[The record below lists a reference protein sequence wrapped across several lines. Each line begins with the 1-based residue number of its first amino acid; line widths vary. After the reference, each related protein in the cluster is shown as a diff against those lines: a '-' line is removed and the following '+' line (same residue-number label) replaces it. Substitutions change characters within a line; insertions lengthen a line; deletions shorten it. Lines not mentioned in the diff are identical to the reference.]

1 MNNLSNGTCGTQEN
15 LLLLSKN
22 QFSDLILTKVISS
35 YMTSHIF
42 FNLTEGVQY
51 NATLA
56 IRTTQTSTYLCIQT
70 CSFQKSYLL
79 HPQSGS
85 Y

>member
-1 MNNLSNGTCGTQEN
+1 MNNLSNGICGTQEN

-22 QFSDLILTKVISS
+22 QFSDLILTIVIS
-35 YMTSHIF
+35 YMTSLIF
-42 FNLTEGVQY
+42 FNLTEGVQF

>member
-1 MNNLSNGTCGTQEN
+1 MDNLSFGICGTQEN
-15 LLLLSKN
+15 PLLLSKN
-22 QFSDLILTKVISS
+22 QFSDLILTIVVS
-35 YMTSHIF
+35 YMTNHIF
-42 FNLTEGVQY
+42 FNLTERVQY

-70 CSFQKSYLL
+70 CSFQKSCLL

>member
-1 MNNLSNGTCGTQEN
+1 MNNLSNGICGTQEN

-22 QFSDLILTKVISS
+22 QFSDLILTIVIS
-35 YMTSHIF
+35 YMTSLIF

-70 CSFQKSYLL
+70 CSFQKLYLL

>member
-1 MNNLSNGTCGTQEN
+1 MDNLSIGICGTQES

-22 QFSDLILTKVISS
+22 QFSERILTIVVS

-42 FNLTEGVQY
+42 FNSTERIQY

-56 IRTTQTSTYLCIQT
+56 IRTTQTSTYL
-70 CSFQKSYLL
+70 
-79 HPQSGS
+79 
-85 Y
+85 

>member
-1 MNNLSNGTCGTQEN
+1 MNNLSNGICGTQEN

-22 QFSDLILTKVISS
+22 QFSDLILTIVIS
-35 YMTSHIF
+35 YMTSLIF
-42 FNLTEGVQY
+42 FNLTEGVQF

-70 CSFQKSYLL
+70 CSFQKLYLL